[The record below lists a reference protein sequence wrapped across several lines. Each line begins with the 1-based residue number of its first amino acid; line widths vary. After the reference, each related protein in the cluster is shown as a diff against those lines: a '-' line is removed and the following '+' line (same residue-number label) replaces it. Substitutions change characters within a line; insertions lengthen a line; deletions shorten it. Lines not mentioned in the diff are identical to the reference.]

1 MSSAVSVPDDLEII
15 PPTSANVILIGEV
28 HSHDLGSALTTT
40 MSLFLK
46 EIEIKYRGYDISIY
60 REQAY
65 DSDIT
70 YTFDGKTVTTHVYP
84 LEENAE
90 FEINQE
96 DVYDSVMNESL
107 PSVITEVYY
116 ILKNLSKLIYLFSIG
131 QTDFSKV
138 SSVSMSKSEGPTV
151 SQLQNVFTE
160 IFEMYSDVICNLN
173 HPKSPFF
180 EFRQRMIQLFPNPE
194 SLRNSIQRYQSKESK
209 DKFIILYQLMYDYF
223 KLLISSSKY
232 AGFTFNDRPVTIMGV
247 TVQQIDPS
255 IENEQKGMELIMSL
269 QSERDKSMV
278 EKLRSSIFES
288 IKEGKNP
295 KRINIVVVGNSHLEN
310 MRKLL
315 SVPPFEIV
323 FENNTPTL
331 EKTVEKTVEKGVLVK
346 IKNLQSKPEFNGRFG
361 IVVGNGTTSKE
372 ITRYPIFVSGTNIDA
387 VPLGLKSDNFEVV
400 LDTVSPKL
408 IDSIFGKDAD
418 KVMKKITSGGSKRY
432 KKCSK
437 RRCYARTRK
446 GKRYKRRSAKKY

>member
-1 MSSAVSVPDDLEII
+1 MSSAVSVPDALEII

-46 EIEIKYRGYDISIY
+46 ENKIKYRGYDISIY

-65 DSDIT
+65 DSETT

-90 FEINQE
+90 FEINRE

-116 ILKNLSKLIYLFSIG
+116 ILKNLSKLIYLFSTG
-131 QTDFSKV
+131 QTDFSKD

-151 SQLQNVFTE
+151 SQLQSVFTE

-173 HPKSPFF
+173 HPESPLF
-180 EFRQRMIQLFPNPE
+180 EFRQRMMQLFPNPE

-223 KLLISSSKY
+223 KSLISSSKH

-255 IENEQKGMELIMSL
+255 IENEQKSMELIMSL

-295 KRINIVVVGNSHLEN
+295 KRINIVVVGNNHLDN

-331 EKTVEKTVEKGVLVK
+331 EKTVEKGVLVK
-346 IKNLQSKPEFNGRFG
+346 IKNLQNKPELNGRFG

-418 KVMKKITSGGSKRY
+418 KVKKITSGGSKRY

-437 RRCYARTRK
+437 RRCYSRTRK
-446 GKRYKRRSAKKY
+446 GKRSKRRSAKKY